1 MGWWIRT
8 QLSWKYQHRLM
19 DFFNIIDKG
28 ENTQNYVYMYTSM
41 LFPNSLLRRLKSN
54 ENLVAM
60 SIPSFQ
66 ILISK
71 YYLPIK
77 GDRASGRN
85 GWFQAWSR
93 KRMSLK
99 YLLLSDHK
107 KVLKSDEGPIK
118 RTQHKLEGVPNGE
131 MWDSLS
137 KKWSQ

>member
-1 MGWWIRT
+1 
-8 QLSWKYQHRLM
+8 M

-85 GWFQAWSR
+85 G
-93 KRMSLK
+93 
-99 YLLLSDHK
+99 
-107 KVLKSDEGPIK
+107 
-118 RTQHKLEGVPNGE
+118 
-131 MWDSLS
+131 
-137 KKWSQ
+137 